1 MRPPKSAARPPAS
14 LTSPKTGAN
23 KRQRKAASAVPLGDI
38 TNLLVLAESPTPS
51 KPRRTARRAL
61 PATSDVSAV
70 SSTCSSS
77 ASVTPAPKPSSAAGE
92 WSYGTALALCARFA
106 ATGCGRMVVAC
117 LRPHWAGISN
127 PGTSSSFAVFEEER
141 SVVKSPT
148 ISTVHRRTTGAQER
162 WRRNPAS
169 ANNKGKEPVAATA
182 SCPPLGKSARTHSRW
197 DYFTCLVPV
206 HVICVGVC
214 SIQSHQC
221 WCLSLW
227 GCTVDCDWELVSLVV
242 GSFVGD
248 TDLPLASAN
257 YHYRCL

>member
-1 MRPPKSAARPPAS
+1 MSPPKSAARPPAS

-77 ASVTPAPKPSSAAGE
+77 ASVTPAPKPSSAA
-92 WSYGTALALCARFA
+92 
-106 ATGCGRMVVAC
+106 
-117 LRPHWAGISN
+117 
-127 PGTSSSFAVFEEER
+127 VFEEEH

-162 WRRNPAS
+162 CRRNPAS

-182 SCPPLGKSARTHSRW
+182 SCPPLGKSARTHSRKK
-197 DYFTCLVPV
+197 DTRPISASVPCHEGRKKRPIASTPNLLEDLLEKQRAYFAD
-206 HVICVGVC
+206 I
-214 SIQSHQC
+214 
-221 WCLSLW
+221 
-227 GCTVDCDWELVSLVV
+227 DAFELVEEEVSESELE
-242 GSFVGD
+242 
-248 TDLPLASAN
+248 
-257 YHYRCL
+257 

>member
-1 MRPPKSAARPPAS
+1 MSPPKSAARPPAS

-77 ASVTPAPKPSSAAGE
+77 ASVTPAPKPSSAA
-92 WSYGTALALCARFA
+92 
-106 ATGCGRMVVAC
+106 
-117 LRPHWAGISN
+117 
-127 PGTSSSFAVFEEER
+127 VFEEEH

-162 WRRNPAS
+162 CRRNPAS

-206 HVICVGVC
+206 HVICAGLHSERISFTELYNFADLSGKRILGPSPHQFPVMKVE
-214 SIQSHQC
+214 SHKLLIYHVKRPIASTPNLLEDLLEKQRAYFA
-221 WCLSLW
+221 
-227 GCTVDCDWELVSLVV
+227 DIDAFELVEEEVSESELE
-242 GSFVGD
+242 
-248 TDLPLASAN
+248 
-257 YHYRCL
+257 